1 MTGILILVFIG
12 LFLWLVNLQ
21 VLILSR
27 DWPLILVFAG
37 LINVLNMLKE
47 NKQHTIIDDLEIGK
61 ITVKEAEE
69 KLKKT
74 H

>member
-1 MTGILILVFIG
+1 
-12 LFLWLVNLQ
+12 
-21 VLILSR
+21 
-27 DWPLILVFAG
+27 
-37 LINVLNMLKE
+37 MLKE
-47 NKQHTIIDDLEIGK
+47 NKQHAIIDDLEIGK